1 MVLSRKVIHLH
12 LGTTAMSSFTR
23 VFAFLLLLFLLPV
36 ANGQSGKAFFKEGE
50 KLRAEQQFEP
60 AIEKYTFA
68 ITIEPDMLKAYQA
81 RADVYGLL
89 GKTKEQAVDLGKVA
103 QLDPSESAYAVAAAD
118 AYLNIDSAR
127 RAVAFCDQ
135 ALLVSAKDQAAL
147 MTRAKACLKLGDLDG
162 AVKSSDQALAIKGTT
177 DTYFLHGVVRTAT
190 RDYKTAEFDLDKV
203 IEWNHLYEP
212 AYVAVSE
219 VQLFLYEQ
227 YSGTTMK
234 ARTLEKAIEKC
245 TRALE
250 LNPLST
256 DALFTRSK
264 AFGLEK
270 EYAKAIDDIS
280 RCMALGRTDRPVYMQ
295 RARYYQGYGQFQNA
309 INDLNH
315 VILADAKDAEALQ
328 LRADCREA
336 NLDLE
341 GALKDL
347 EAMQKV
353 LELGDSFSAEQRR
366 TIEASRTRIAQ
377 QVFEMNRE
385 GDPPSITVIE
395 PFRMGDVA
403 QVSTSLAFVKVSG
416 HVRDKSLLK
425 SVTVNGANADF
436 TKDEKDPEFVVSVPL
451 SADVAE
457 IVVQATDVY
466 DNFSSEVLKVE
477 RTEGVPPAIVLT
489 TPAMT
494 GDRQIT
500 LDAGKNDVFLEGAVK
515 DASLIRLI
523 AVNGVNASYAP
534 DRNDPDF
541 SIKVDLGGKD
551 QFTLRAEDQFGNATE
566 LVYTVERKA
575 APVAAVVKP
584 PPAEGTSA
592 PRTGTTGTTWVIYI
606 DNTNYRNFPAV
617 QSSSADMSKL
627 QKSFA
632 SYTVQRTINKK
643 NLTKEQLER
652 FFNIELRDLVR
663 TNKVNTILVGY
674 VGLGRSATG
683 RSYWIPVD
691 GKKDDIYSYYNY
703 GSLKSLLENY
713 SESVT
718 NTLVVSKAA
727 GTDPSFY
734 ELTR

>member
-1 MVLSRKVIHLH
+1 MKTLRTLSSV
-12 LGTTAMSSFTR
+12 
-23 VFAFLLLLFLLPV
+23 LLFICSALLTV
-36 ANGQSGKAFFKEGE
+36 QAQGGKAFLKEGDAFRKDGNLE
-50 KLRAEQQFEP
+50 KAL
-60 AIEKYTFA
+60 EKYNLA
-68 ITIEPDMLKAYQA
+68 VSVDPKLVKAFQA
-81 RADVYGLL
+81 RAEVNELL
-89 GKTKEQAVDLGKVA
+89 GKKLEVAQDRRRIALLEPGDAMFASDAAKAYMEVDSPAMARTLCDLALAVDRKHM
-103 QLDPSESAYAVAAAD
+103 D
-118 AYLNIDSAR
+118 ALQTR
-127 RAVAFCDQ
+127 
-135 ALLVSAKDQAAL
+135 
-147 MTRAKACLKLGDLDG
+147 TRACLALGDLDC
-162 AVKSSDQALAIKGTT
+162 AAQSSDAAIDLKGTT
-177 DTYFLHGVVRTAT
+177 DTYYLHGIVRSAM
-190 RDYKTAEFDLDKV
+190 RDYKTAETDLDRV
-203 IEWNHLYEP
+203 IEWNHMYEP
-212 AYVAVSE
+212 AYVAQAE
-219 VQLFLYEQ
+219 VQLKLYEQ
-227 YSGTTMK
+227 YSGPTMQM
-234 ARTLEKAIEKC
+234 RTLEKAIDKC
-245 TRALE
+245 TVALD
-250 LNPLST
+250 LNPQST
-256 DALFTRSK
+256 DALFSRSK
-264 AFGLEK
+264 AYAYQK

-280 RCMALGRTDRPVYMQ
+280 RCMALGRTDKAVFHQ
-295 RARYYQGYGQFQNA
+295 RALYYSGYGQHQNA
-309 INDLNH
+309 VNDLNK
-315 VILADAKDAEALQ
+315 ILVENPKDVPVLL
-328 LRADCREA
+328 LRAQCKEE
-336 NLDLE
+336 NLDME

-347 EAMQKV
+347 EIAQKAMV
-353 LELGDSFSAEQRR
+353 GDATYGQEDKKK
-366 TIEASRTRIAQ
+366 IDEARTRIAHE
-377 QVFEMNRE
+377 VFEMNRE
-385 GDPPSITVIE
+385 SDPPSITVIE
-395 PFRMGDVA
+395 PFRLGDVA

-425 SVTVNGANADF
+425 SVTVNGTNADF
-436 TKDEKDPEFVVSVPL
+436 SKNEKDPEFVVSIPL
-451 SADVAE
+451 AADVTE

-477 RTEGVPPAIVLT
+477 RTEGVPPTIVVT
-489 TPAMT
+489 TPTMT

-566 LVYTVERKA
+566 MVYSVQRKA
-575 APVAAVVKP
+575 APVAVVKP
-584 PPAEGTSA
+584 PPTEGTPT
-592 PRTGTTGTTWVIYI
+592 PRTGTTGTTWVVYI
-606 DNTNYRNFPAV
+606 DNSNYRNFPAM
-617 QSSSADMSKL
+617 QSAADMGKL

-632 SYTVQRTINKK
+632 SYSVQKTINKK

-727 GTDPSFY
+727 GTDPSVY

>member
-1 MVLSRKVIHLH
+1 
-12 LGTTAMSSFTR
+12 MSSFAR
-23 VFAFLLLLFLLPV
+23 VLALLVPLFLLPF
-36 ANGQSGKAFFKEGE
+36 AYGQSGKAFFKEGE

-89 GKTKEQAVDLGKVA
+89 GKTKEQALDLGKVA

-135 ALLVSAKDQAAL
+135 ALLVSSKSQPAL
-147 MTRAKACLKLGDLDG
+147 MIRAKACLKLGDLDG
-162 AVKSSDQALAIKGTT
+162 AVKSSDEALALKGTT
-177 DTYFLHGVVRTAT
+177 DTYFLHGIVRTAT

-234 ARTLEKAIEKC
+234 ARALEKAIEKC

-250 LNPLST
+250 LNTVST

-264 AFGLEK
+264 AYGMQK

-280 RCMALGRTDRPVYMQ
+280 RCMALGRTDRAVYVQ
-295 RARYYQGYGQFQNA
+295 RARYYQGYGQQQNA
-309 INDLNH
+309 INDLNR
-315 VILADAKDAEALQ
+315 VLLADTKDTEALRM
-328 LRADCREA
+328 RAECREA

-347 EAMQKV
+347 EAVQKN
-353 LELGDSFSAEQRR
+353 LEADNALTAVERK
-366 TIEASRTRIAQ
+366 TLEASRTRIALEM
-377 QVFEMNRE
+377 FEMNRE

-395 PFRMGDVA
+395 PFRLGDVA
-403 QVSTSLAFVKVSG
+403 QVSSSIAFVKVSG

-425 SVTVNGANADF
+425 AITVNGKPADF
-436 TKDEKDPEFVVSVPL
+436 TADEKDPEFVVSVPL
-451 SADVAE
+451 GSDITE
-457 IVVQATDVY
+457 LVVQATDVY
-466 DNFSSEVLKVE
+466 ENFSSEVLKVE
-477 RTEGVPPAIVLT
+477 RSEGVAPAITVLV
-489 TPAMT
+489 PQPT
-494 GDRQIT
+494 GERQIT
-500 LDAGKNDVFLEGAVK
+500 LDAGKADVFVEGIVT
-515 DASLIRLI
+515 DASLIRAI
-523 AVNGVNASYAP
+523 TVNGVNASYAS
-534 DRNDPDF
+534 DLKDPEF
-541 SIKVDLGGKD
+541 SIKVDLKGKD
-551 QFTLRAEDQFGNATE
+551 QFTLRAEDQFGNASE
-566 LVYTVERKA
+566 LVYSVARKA
-575 APVAAVVKP
+575 EPVAVVKP
-584 PPAEGTSA
+584 PPTEATTA
-592 PRTGTTGTTWVIYI
+592 PRTGTTGTTWVVYI
-606 DNTNYRNFPAV
+606 ENTNYRNFPAM
-617 QSSSADMSKL
+617 QSASSDAAKL
-627 QKSFA
+627 QKSFET
-632 SYTVQRTINKK
+632 YVVQRTINKK

-652 FFNIELRDLVR
+652 FFNVELRDLVR

-674 VGLGRSATG
+674 VGLGRSAGG
-683 RSYWIPVD
+683 RTYWIPVD

-713 SESVT
+713 SQSVS